1 MAGMKSPA
9 YAEWIDGEIA
19 AVPYTKS
26 GLQIVWQVYIGPIHD
41 TVQWADF
48 KPYESLRMEAALAH
62 KEEAVSLK
70 LHDDTWSIDLSLMQQ
85 TNIKSGTIRPI
96 RRIVILKHG
105 VLKD

>member
-1 MAGMKSPA
+1 MAGVRSFEDA
-9 YAEWIDGEIA
+9 DWIDGEIA
-19 AVPYTKS
+19 AAAYTTT
-26 GLQIVWQVYIGPIHD
+26 GHQVIWQVYIGPIHD

-48 KPYESLRMEAALAH
+48 KPHESLRMEAALAA

-96 RRIVILKHG
+96 RRIVIVKPP
-105 VLKD
+105 VFKA